1 MGSNP
6 SKRLSLLGIA
16 HPVEGSLFQVH
27 GVFRKTTLTRGRFLE
42 ESRTMT
48 LIFYFVKHV
57 LELQILIYVL
67 VKSNV
72 LTLELW

>member
-1 MGSNP
+1 M
-6 SKRLSLLGIA
+6 
-16 HPVEGSLFQVH
+16 
-27 GVFRKTTLTRGRFLE
+27 FRKTALTRGRFSE
-42 ESRTMT
+42 ESRIVA

-72 LTLELW
+72 IVDVFL